1 MSSETMVLTR
11 KIQLLVD
18 SSDKEFVHDCFQKLY
33 NWQYAC
39 FRAAN
44 YIFTHQYV
52 QEQLKDLF
60 YLTEETKVKLADIQ
74 KDKDGILT
82 TSRHNTTYQVLS
94 KHFKG
99 EAPMDMFAS
108 LNHQLVAYYNKERA
122 AYWKGEKS
130 VRNYKRNIP
139 IPFAGNVLKALTD
152 NGKHF
157 SFKLFK
163 IPFKTYL
170 GKDFYD
176 KRLLLKKLTEGTV
189 KLCSSSLVLKK
200 NKIFMLAAFQVQKE
214 KIKTG
219 ETVMAEASLSIEY
232 PISIRI
238 NKYQYSIGT
247 KDEFL
252 YRRLAIQSARQRVQK
267 NAAYNRGGKGR
278 KRKLKSMEHFHE
290 MEKNYVNSRMHLYSR
305 RLIDICQKH
314 QVTDLLLV
322 NQQESEAMAKEDAF
336 LLRNWSYFNL
346 KDKITYK
353 AARVGINVII
363 E

>member
-18 SSDKEFVHDCFQKLY
+18 STDKEFVHDCFQKLY

-60 YLTEETKVKLADIQ
+60 YLTDETKVKLADIQ

-99 EAPMDMFAS
+99 EVPMDIFS
-108 LNHQLVAYYNKERA
+108 TLNHELVANFNKEKT

-139 IPFAGNVLKALTD
+139 IPFGGDSILSLTD
-152 NGKHF
+152 TGKFF
-157 SFKLFK
+157 SFRLFK

-170 GKDFYD
+170 GNDFYD
-176 KRLLLKKLTEGTV
+176 KRMLLKKLTEGTL
-189 KLCSSSLVLKK
+189 KLCSSSLMLKK
-200 NKIFMLAAFQVQKE
+200 NKIFLLAAFQVEKE

-219 ETVMAEASLSIEY
+219 ETVMAEASLSIEH
-232 PISIRI
+232 PISVQIS
-238 NKYQYSIGT
+238 KYRYNIGT

-252 YRRLAIQSARQRVQK
+252 YRRLAIQSARQRAQK
-267 NAAYNRGGKGR
+267 NAAYNRGGNGR
-278 KRKLKSMEHFHE
+278 KRKLKNMEQFQE
-290 MEKNYVNSRMHLYSR
+290 MEKNYVKSRMHLYSR
-305 RLIDICQKH
+305 RLIDICMKH
-314 QVTDLLLV
+314 QVSNLLLV
-322 NQQESEAMAKEDAF
+322 NQQESEAIAKDDVF

-353 AARVGINVII
+353 AARVGINVIV